1 MHSSCSCGLLIHND
15 YYAITGGE
23 DYRPG
28 PFPVFID
35 AGEINISFIISI
47 IDDNVFERNE
57 SFILTI
63 NSSSLPSRVLVQ
75 PDSKAIVTIVDD
87 DGGELLQYVY

>member
-28 PFPVFID
+28 PFLVFID
-35 AGEINISFIISI
+35 AGEINVTFIISI
-47 IDDNVFERNE
+47 IDDDVFERNE

-63 NSSSLPSRVLVQ
+63 DSSSLPSRVSVQ
-75 PDSKAIVTIVDD
+75 PDSRAIVTIVDD
-87 DGGELLQYVY
+87 ESGELL